1 LFVISEQIDNNK
13 KGSTPSDP
21 NCAFH
26 ISDEYATAPMV
37 FGSKLEGSNKQQRHH
52 HQPSGPST
60 LLATAILLPFVMV
73 LGIVPA
79 FQLSAFAQQSETEQ
93 TTDQIGSQVAEA
105 HAGDEDEIRQVL
117 EQLADQI
124 AENTSSSIANQA
136 ITQLGSQVAASRE
149 GQVSQSIFQ
158 FVQQQAIADEEGDDS
173 DDVEKTIAQ
182 IAEQVAEGDDISQAV
197 VQVVERNATTTGTED
212 DETTN

>member
-52 HQPSGPST
+52 QPSEHST
-60 LLATAILLPFVMV
+60 LLATAILLPLVMV

-79 FQLSAFAQQSETEQ
+79 FQLSALHSRSSQKRSKQST
-93 TTDQIGSQVAEA
+93 
-105 HAGDEDEIRQVL
+105 R
-117 EQLADQI
+117 
-124 AENTSSSIANQA
+124 
-136 ITQLGSQVAASRE
+136 
-149 GQVSQSIFQ
+149 
-158 FVQQQAIADEEGDDS
+158 
-173 DDVEKTIAQ
+173 
-182 IAEQVAEGDDISQAV
+182 
-197 VQVVERNATTTGTED
+197 
-212 DETTN
+212 

>member
-52 HQPSGPST
+52 QPSEPST
-60 LLATAILLPFVMV
+60 LLATAILLPLVMV

-93 TTDQIGSQVAEA
+93 TVDQIESQVAEA
-105 HAGDEDEIRQVL
+105 QAGDEDEIRQVL

-124 AENTSSSIANQA
+124 AENTSSSIADRA
-136 ITQLGSQVAASRE
+136 ITQLGSQVAANRE

-158 FVQQQAIADEEGDDS
+158 LVQQQAIADEEGDDS
-173 DDVEKTIAQ
+173 DDVEKAIAQ

-197 VQVVERNATTTGTED
+197 VQVVEQNATTTGTED

>member
-37 FGSKLEGSNKQQRHH
+37 FGSKLEGSNKQQRH

-105 HAGDEDEIRQVL
+105 QAGDEDEIRQVL

-158 FVQQQAIADEEGDDS
+158 LVQQQAIADEEGDDS
-173 DDVEKTIAQ
+173 DDAEKAIPQ